1 MTDTVDQVPLL
12 EAELMKRYH
21 AAPADQKPFERV
33 VTIFSL
39 LPQDQ
44 LKKIPLIEEMRDRI
58 LRARRRGFISDADWA
73 ELSPHIPDGEVTPIG
88 IEDLPEQVARPF
100 TERDGARGKIVY
112 IAPKSGFSVWD
123 GKYLLRWADSFRR
136 TELPNGDV
144 ILGSG
149 RAVIFADMILTI
161 GEDAPKAIAVSSLGS
176 IVVIILAFRGNRMA
190 WGVFAPWL
198 LGISSLLSFM
208 FLKDIRLN
216 FLNFVAIPITIGI
229 GAEYAHNLM
238 QRHRVEGPGRLY
250 QTVVETGGAVTLCS
264 MTTTIGYLALLL
276 SINRGTRS
284 FGLAAAVGELTCLLA
299 AVLFLPAFLAWWNR
313 RAVRLARAEQRVAAE

>member
-1 MTDTVDQVPLL
+1 
-12 EAELMKRYH
+12 
-21 AAPADQKPFERV
+21 
-33 VTIFSL
+33 
-39 LPQDQ
+39 LPKQQ
-44 LKKIPLIEEMRDRI
+44 TEKIPLIEEMRDRV
-58 LRARRRGFISDADWA
+58 LRARRRGFISDKDWA
-73 ELSPHIPDGEVTPIG
+73 ELSPHIPDGEITPIG

-100 TERDGARGKIVY
+100 TERDGARGKIVF

-123 GKYLLRWADSFRR
+123 GKYLLRWADSFRK
-136 TELPNGDV
+136 TVLPTGDV

-161 GEDAPKAIAVSSLGS
+161 GEDAPKAIAVSALGS
-176 IVVIILAFRGNRMA
+176 ILVIILAFRGNRLA

-198 LGISSLLSFM
+198 LGICSLLAFM
-208 FLKDIRLN
+208 YVKDIRLN

-238 QRHRVEGPGRLY
+238 QRYRIEGPNRLY
-250 QTVVETGGAVTLCS
+250 QTVLETGGAVALCS

-299 AVLFLPAFLAWWNR
+299 AVLFLPAFLAWRTR
-313 RAVRLARAEQRVAAE
+313 RAARRARAETRVAAE

>member
-1 MTDTVDQVPLL
+1 
-12 EAELMKRYH
+12 
-21 AAPADQKPFERV
+21 
-33 VTIFSL
+33 
-39 LPQDQ
+39 
-44 LKKIPLIEEMRDRI
+44 MRDRV

-73 ELSPHIPDGEVTPIG
+73 ELSPHIPDGEIAPIG

-100 TERDGARGKIVY
+100 TERDGSRGKIVY

-161 GEDAPKAIAVSSLGS
+161 GEDAPKAIAVSALGS
-176 IVVIILAFRGNRMA
+176 VLVIIVAFRGNKMA
-190 WGVFAPWL
+190 LGVFAPWL
-198 LGISSLLSFM
+198 LGISSLLAFM

-238 QRHRVEGPGRLY
+238 QRYRIEGPSRLY
-250 QTVVETGGAVTLCS
+250 QIVVETGGALVLCS
-264 MTTTIGYLALLL
+264 LTTTIGYLALLL
-276 SINRGTRS
+276 SINGGTRS
-284 FGLAAAVGELTCLLA
+284 FGLAAAVGEVTCLLA
-299 AVLFLPAFLAWWNR
+299 AVLFLPAFLAWQTR
-313 RAVRLARAEQRVAAE
+313 RAARRARAENRVAAE